1 MHQRGQRRIYAIY
14 TDSVKSVKDLEAP
27 MYLTDICD
35 RSNKNVTKMHKKLHL
50 WLKEKRISVILVT
63 HRGK

>member
-1 MHQRGQRRIYAIY
+1 MHLRDIY
-14 TDSVKSVKDLEAP
+14 
-27 MYLTDICD
+27 C

-50 WLKEKRISVILVT
+50 WLKEKGISVILVT